1 MVTETID
8 PTTIA
13 YLVDKFGFPIGMAI
27 AAFGVIISILMLLL
41 RSQIKRQEQFDQQYF
56 KNINNILDKYDKSL
70 KEIRDELV
78 CAVVEIRT
86 ILTKIDT
93 CRNRLDKQSEAKNVT
108 YIFRNGKI
116 DKIKNIIEEIE
127 VTKDIERKAQGKLLD
142 NR

>member
-1 MVTETID
+1 
-8 PTTIA
+8 
-13 YLVDKFGFPIGMAI
+13 
-27 AAFGVIISILMLLL
+27 
-41 RSQIKRQEQFDQQYF
+41 
-56 KNINNILDKYDKSL
+56 L

-116 DKIKNIIEEIE
+116 DKIKNIIEEKE